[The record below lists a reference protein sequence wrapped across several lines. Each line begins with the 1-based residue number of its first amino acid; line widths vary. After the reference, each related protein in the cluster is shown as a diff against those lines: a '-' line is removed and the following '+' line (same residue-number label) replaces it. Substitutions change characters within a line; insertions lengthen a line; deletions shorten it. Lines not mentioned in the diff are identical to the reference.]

1 MNCAEKYLK
10 VSYER
15 FFICIALSQVEYKSF
30 FYINCFSRRNKF
42 NDYLIRA
49 LCALFVPVVLL

>member
-15 FFICIALSQVEYKSF
+15 FFICIALSQVEYESF
-30 FYINCFSRRNKF
+30 LYIIFDSRVGQQ
-42 NDYLIRA
+42 I
-49 LCALFVPVVLL
+49 